1 MKLFVQKN
9 KPLLLIFIVSFLIYS
24 PSLFGFYTNDDFYH
38 LKISHATNIFEF
50 LDFFNL
56 LKSSGGQLLYRPLT
70 THVFYFLGWSLFNL
84 NPFGLHLVSF
94 ALFFITIFFV
104 EKLAF
109 EIKSNKT
116 ISLLTAF
123 LYATSASHFGHLY
136 YLATEIVLAAVF
148 FPGVFYFTKFIRTGN
163 KSFLV
168 WSILFYFLSILAKEN
183 ALVMPGIFILH
194 YFFLKAVKV
203 RLATFAVIIFNLG
216 VFSLIYLYLHFF
228 KYGVV
233 SGEGYTF
240 DFSLTR
246 TMNTIAWYLFWSF
259 NTPEMFLDFVG
270 PGLRVNP
277 NLLLYWGYYT
287 KAIVTVFGVLIL
299 IVGLQAFQHFKKKL
313 DIRYLIIGLGWF
325 FITLLP
331 IVFLPDH
338 KFTFYLTLP
347 LFGIVF
353 ILAEIFTHAK
363 LGLLITIMLLWIVGS
378 CATLS
383 LTYKTNWIT
392 QGQKI
397 AQRVDRY
404 LSLHS
409 SEMTNK
415 KIAFVDTPEDENLPW
430 SPTQVVKV
438 TLSDKNYFEVFHPGL
453 TANVYYVGAGNLH
466 EEQGL
471 YKISSRMFLGY

>member
-1 MKLFVQKN
+1 MKLFIQKN
-9 KPLLLIFIVSFLIYS
+9 KSLLLVFIVSFLVYS

-56 LKSSGGQLLYRPLT
+56 FKSSGGQLLYRPLT

-109 EIKSNKT
+109 EIKPNKA

-123 LYATSASHFGHLY
+123 LYATSSSHFGHLY
-136 YLATEIVLAAVF
+136 YLATEIVLAVVF
-148 FPGVFYFTKFIRTGN
+148 FPGVFYFTKFLKTGN
-163 KSFLV
+163 KIFLF
-168 WSILFYFLSILAKEN
+168 WSMLFYFLSILAKEN
-183 ALVMPGIFILH
+183 ALVMPGVFVLH
-194 YFFLKAVKV
+194 YLFLKPVKV
-203 RLATFAVIIFNLG
+203 TFKSFAFTIFNLG
-216 VFSLIYLYLHFF
+216 IFSLIYLYLHFF

-240 DFSLTR
+240 DFSLIR
-246 TMNTIAWYLFWSF
+246 TLNTIAWYLFWSF
-259 NTPEMFLDFVG
+259 NMPEMFLDFIG
-270 PGLRVNP
+270 PGLKVNP
-277 NLLLYWGYYT
+277 NLLLYWGSYT
-287 KAIVTVFGVLIL
+287 KAIATLFTLFISALVFQI
-299 IVGLQAFQHFKKKL
+299 FQNFKKK
-313 DIRYLIIGLGWF
+313 IYFRYLAIGLGWF

-347 LFGIVF
+347 LFGVVF
-353 ILAEIFTHAK
+353 ILADVLSNARVSILIFTMTLWL
-363 LGLLITIMLLWIVGS
+363 LGACL
-378 CATLS
+378 TLN

-397 AQRVDRY
+397 ARRIHDYVT
-404 LSLHS
+404 
-409 SEMTNK
+409 TNRTQMNGK
-415 KIAFVDTPEDENLPW
+415 NIVFVDTPADTILPW
-430 SPTQVVKV
+430 SPTNVVKV
-438 TLSDKNYFEVFHPGL
+438 TLSDKNYFDVFFPDISPK
-453 TANVYYVGAGNLH
+453 VYYLGKDDLPKG
-466 EEQGL
+466 GDL
-471 YKISSRMFLGY
+471 YRIESRIFLGY